1 MEKYDYKKES
11 LDELIYRDSSLFLK
25 VFLDLLFMIRVL
37 PDIKVEKKNILS
49 KKLLLNTYDK
59 SIC

>member
-25 VFLDLLFMIRVL
+25 VMTKIVKNVSCWFQNTLFSS
-37 PDIKVEKKNILS
+37 KVKAI
-49 KKLLLNTYDK
+49 
-59 SIC
+59 